1 MGKTKET
8 LKRFLIEVK
17 EISYGVVEVFAENED
32 EARELIESGDY
43 DDFMVDDSEM
53 ILGNVVNVEDI
64 DDEE

>member
-53 ILGNVVNVEDI
+53 TLGNVVNVEDI